1 MTMISVTNDYARV
14 SEADDE
20 SKNLD
25 TQLMLLA
32 EHCNRPDLV
41 HSDAASGRNLKRPGW
56 QELMTRVKGGDTVVV
71 AFLDRLSRNFEDCV
85 RIQAEL
91 TRRNIGIVAIREN
104 IDTREG
110 SAAAKFFRRSMLAQG
125 AYQVDS
131 ASERIRLGLDQA
143 RASGK
148 QVGRPPALSHEQ
160 AEQCRRMAGEGVGLR
175 QIARIMGCS
184 HTTVKKALGMG
195 RCGVPVGRDRLPPAT
210 DVESD

>member
-1 MTMISVTNDYARV
+1 MAMIAVTYGYARV
-14 SEADDE
+14 SKADDE

-32 EHCNRPDLV
+32 EHGIRGDLV
-41 HSDAASGRNLKRPGW
+41 FSDVASASNLQRPGW
-56 QELMTRVKGGDTVVV
+56 QELMSRVQEGDTIVV
-71 AFLDRLSRNFEDCV
+71 ALLDRLSRNLEDGV

-104 IDTREG
+104 IDIREG

-131 ASERIRLGLDQA
+131 ASERIRLGLDRA

-148 QVGRPPALSHEQ
+148 GVGRPPALTHEQ
-160 AEQCRRMAGEGVGLR
+160 VEQCRSMASEGAGLR
-175 QIARIMGCS
+175 QIARVMGCS
-184 HTTVKKALGMG
+184 
-195 RCGVPVGRDRLPPAT
+195 PAHG
-210 DVESD
+210 EEGAGP